1 MFVGKHFQNA
11 YITRD
16 IEKAV
21 TDLCAQAGID
31 KGMWFEADVEVTT
44 PKGRGPLKNKLAF
57 IWINGIQYELIE
69 PVSGLCDVYSDEL
82 PDDDTMR
89 FHHICMRV
97 DEWGSFRE
105 QVENQPLPVIL
116 EGGDENLRFLYLDA
130 RDTVG
135 HYLEYVW
142 MTPERWQ
149 QVGGQ

>member
-16 IEKAV
+16 IDRAV
-21 TDLCAQAGID
+21 ADLCAQAGID
-31 KGMWFEADVEVTT
+31 KGQWFEAEVEVTT
-44 PKGRGPLKNKLAF
+44 PKGSGPLKNKLAF

-69 PVSGLCDVYSDEL
+69 PVSGLCDVYREAL
-82 PDDDTMR
+82 PDDDSMR

-97 DEWGSFRE
+97 DEWDSFRE
-105 QVENQPLPVIL
+105 QVDRQPLPVIL